1 MNPVNGTTSPVAS
14 PVGVTPER
22 NGAKASASG
31 GGAPRRIKGWL
42 LLFCLLLLVWQP
54 VSLGL
59 VASSVLDAL
68 ALRGLPLALVL
79 VMRIL
84 VAAFGIAAGLALLG
98 RRAGAVTMAKV
109 SLAVSATT
117 DVFVYTTPFFPNNRA
132 PGDTA
137 LVVAASV
144 VYYGAWMMYLV
155 RSKRVKET
163 FS

>member
-1 MNPVNGTTSPVAS
+1 MNPVNQ
-14 PVGVTPER
+14 
-22 NGAKASASG
+22 
-31 GGAPRRIKGWL
+31 APRGISGWL

-84 VAAFGIAAGLALLG
+84 VAAFGIAAGLALLA

-109 SLAVSATT
+109 SLAASAAT
-117 DVFVYTTPFFPNNRA
+117 DVFVYTTPFFPNNRP
-132 PGDTA
+132 PGDSA
-137 LVVAASV
+137 LVVAASLA
-144 VYYGAWMMYLV
+144 YYGVWMMYLF
-155 RSKRVKET
+155 RSKRVKNT
-163 FS
+163 FSV